1 MSDVEK
7 YVINLQ
13 KKELNVNVFSS
24 LSSFSYVWNLRT
36 NTSEMDGF
44 L

>member
-24 LSSFSYVWNLRT
+24 LSSFSYVWNLIT
-36 NTSEMDGF
+36 NISEIDGF